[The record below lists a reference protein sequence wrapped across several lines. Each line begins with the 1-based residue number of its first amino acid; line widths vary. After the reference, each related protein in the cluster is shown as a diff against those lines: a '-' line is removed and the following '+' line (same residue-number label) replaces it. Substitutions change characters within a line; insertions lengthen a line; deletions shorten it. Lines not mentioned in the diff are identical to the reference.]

1 MVSILS
7 ECSQGFHSNR
17 YIIKLPSSKATAAEQ
32 LSVMQFP
39 EEAAMNAFVLYLS
52 GKICILLWVL
62 SIKVVNIVDIAVV
75 HLMKLS
81 FFSGI
86 IRFAPL
92 DPSKNKNRKHLKS
105 SSYSYDS
112 H

>member
-1 MVSILS
+1 
-7 ECSQGFHSNR
+7 
-17 YIIKLPSSKATAAEQ
+17 
-32 LSVMQFP
+32 
-39 EEAAMNAFVLYLS
+39 MNAFVLYLS

-81 FFSGI
+81 FSGI
-86 IRFAPL
+86 IGFAPL

-105 SSYSYDS
+105 CFILVILMTGNLTLTMQVALARHNKCS